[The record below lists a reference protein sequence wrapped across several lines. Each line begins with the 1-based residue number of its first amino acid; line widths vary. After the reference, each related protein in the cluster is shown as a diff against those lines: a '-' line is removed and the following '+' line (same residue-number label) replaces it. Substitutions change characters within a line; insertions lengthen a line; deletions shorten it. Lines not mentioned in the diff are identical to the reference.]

1 MFFMSSIDEE
11 MEKYDEEQEEEYIRF
26 HEKAKS
32 KIDTF
37 LAYNLLC
44 LRAAERY
51 NIPIKG
57 SYYPDQDFPEPIY
70 IIVNNFVENI
80 DDRTF
85 EKYLRGKGAP
95 LLREETEIR
104 KIFPEFNFL
113 ENNQEIID
121 LANKIYD
128 LDLHL
133 WIPYYGKGYVY
144 SLSFDFESF
153 THIKLDKAKKLKD
166 EIRVLEDHNVSEDII
181 KPLRDELAEFG
192 LSEKILKE
200 L

>member
-1 MFFMSSIDEE
+1 MCDINEE
-11 MEKYDEEQEEEYIRF
+11 IKRVREEEENEYNQF
-26 HEKAKS
+26 HETAKR

-70 IIVNNFVENI
+70 IIVNHFVQEI
-80 DDRTF
+80 DDLKF
-85 EKYLRGKGAP
+85 EEYLRGKGAP

-113 ENNQEIID
+113 ETNQEIID

-128 LDLHL
+128 LDLRL

-153 THIKLDKAKKLKD
+153 TPIKLDEAKKLKE

-181 KPLRDELAEFG
+181 HPLRDELTKFG